1 MAAPSRTVLDDKAPR
16 QERIRRKGNG
26 FDLDITVNR
35 ENFADIE
42 NPSVRHWI
50 LHRTADEFAADL
62 NHLDS
67 IAKRFVRGSGR
78 PEISTDWR
86 VAASSLSESELTIA
100 GQQVM
105 QRWEAPLMKVMAEIA
120 TETHGDVL
128 EVGFGMGISA
138 SFIQSMGVKSHTII
152 EYNEDVL
159 KKGLEWRRSF
169 PECDIRFVP
178 GRWQDAEAQPGRY
191 DAIFFDTYPTEEAE
205 FLETAV
211 QSVTPAECFFP
222 TAARLLRA
230 GGIFTYYTNE
240 IDSFSRRHQRAVFN
254 HFRCLSLQVVGDL
267 HPPQDCNYWWS
278 DSMVA
283 VKAIK

>member
-1 MAAPSRTVLDDKAPR
+1 
-16 QERIRRKGNG
+16 
-26 FDLDITVNR
+26 
-35 ENFADIE
+35 
-42 NPSVRHWI
+42 

-67 IAKRFVRGSGR
+67 LAKRFVRGSDR
-78 PEISTDWR
+78 PEINTDWR
-86 VAASSLSESELTIA
+86 VASSNLSESELTIA

-105 QRWEAPLMKVMAEIA
+105 QRWEAPLMKAMAEIA

-138 SFIQSMGVKSHTII
+138 SLIQSMGVKSHTII

-159 KKGLEWRRSF
+159 KNGLEWRWSF

-178 GRWQDAEAQPGRY
+178 GRWQDAEAQLGTY
-191 DAIFFDTYPTEEAE
+191 DAIFFDTYPTEETE

-222 TAARLLRA
+222 TAARLLRT
-230 GGIFTYYTNE
+230 GGVFTYYTNE

-254 HFRCLSLQVVGDL
+254 HFKWLSLQVVGDL